1 MFLYSRRVVVDVD
14 VDVDVLQCC
23 RQKKSFTNAHIVT
36 YGYLPR
42 KRRREGRMTAK
53 MKMKPQREIDAIMVK
68 QSISLTWAI
77 TVYLYI

>member
-1 MFLYSRRVVVDVD
+1 
-14 VDVDVLQCC
+14 
-23 RQKKSFTNAHIVT
+23 
-36 YGYLPR
+36 
-42 KRRREGRMTAK
+42 MTAK